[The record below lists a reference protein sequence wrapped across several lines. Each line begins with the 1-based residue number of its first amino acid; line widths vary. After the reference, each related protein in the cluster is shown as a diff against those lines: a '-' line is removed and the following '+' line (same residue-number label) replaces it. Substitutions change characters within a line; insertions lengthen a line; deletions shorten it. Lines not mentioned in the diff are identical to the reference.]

1 MREKVNEQEIVFR
14 FCLDN
19 TTTTPPPDAKAATN
33 VPTSAYLAPFLVG
46 NVKDEVDVMAKGCMR
61 WNTDK

>member
-1 MREKVNEQEIVFR
+1 MRKKVDEQDIVFR

-19 TTTTPPPDAKAATN
+19 TTTTPPPDTKAAN
-33 VPTSAYLAPFLVG
+33 VPTSAYLAPFLAG